1 MDSIKIQVQLRRNK
15 VIGEKICE
23 GQKALFISYGKIL
36 SYLLGRMDLRNV
48 ESHGKGGSLAVYQ
61 PSGVPTVRAVWTGE
75 PVNWEV
81 WRKSSEIGGD
91 QFLPLTFFKW
101 NHYFTV
107 IFKSQKFLDFSKWT
121 VILLNTTDV
130 LILRRLLQKDIQVY
144 VTKRPGCVVWPN
156 RAVMAS
162 ELQACLNPFNESSW
176 FYIVV
181 QWELEQSLWAWRG
194 RPVTPALRRQ
204 RQRTRRQGLLR

>member
-36 SYLLGRMDLRNV
+36 SYLLGPMDLRNV

-130 LILRRLLQKDIQVY
+130 LILTRLLHKKTSRFMWQKGQAVLCDLTVLSWHQNYKPAWTPLMIQVGS
-144 VTKRPGCVVWPN
+144 T
-156 RAVMAS
+156 
-162 ELQACLNPFNESSW
+162 
-176 FYIVV
+176 
-181 QWELEQSLWAWRG
+181 
-194 RPVTPALRRQ
+194 
-204 RQRTRRQGLLR
+204 

>member
-1 MDSIKIQVQLRRNK
+1 MRGRKHSLFHMVRFCPIYADVWILGMLK
-15 VIGEKICE
+15 VMVKE
-23 GQKALFISYGKIL
+23 
-36 SYLLGRMDLRNV
+36 D
-48 ESHGKGGSLAVYQ
+48 HGLC
-61 PSGVPTVRAVWTGE
+61 TVRAVWTGE
-75 PVNWEV
+75 PVNCEV
-81 WRKSSEIGGD
+81 GRKSSEIGGD

-130 LILRRLLQKDIQVY
+130 LILTRLLQGDIQVY

-156 RAVMAS
+156 SAVMVS
-162 ELQACLNPFNESSW
+162 ELQACLNRFNQSSW

-181 QWELEQSLWAWRG
+181 QWEPEQSLWAWRG

>member
-1 MDSIKIQVQLRRNK
+1 
-15 VIGEKICE
+15 
-23 GQKALFISYGKIL
+23 
-36 SYLLGRMDLRNV
+36 MDLRNV
-48 ESHGKGGSLAVYQ
+48 ESHGKGGSRAVYQ

-75 PVNWEV
+75 PVNCEV
-81 WRKSSEIGGD
+81 GRKSSEIGRD
-91 QFLPLTFFKW
+91 QFLPLTSFKW

-130 LILRRLLQKDIQVY
+130 LILTRLLQGDIQVY

-156 RAVMAS
+156 SAVMVS
-162 ELQACLNPFNESSW
+162 ELQACLNRFNQSSW

-181 QWELEQSLWAWRG
+181 QWEPEQSLWAWRG